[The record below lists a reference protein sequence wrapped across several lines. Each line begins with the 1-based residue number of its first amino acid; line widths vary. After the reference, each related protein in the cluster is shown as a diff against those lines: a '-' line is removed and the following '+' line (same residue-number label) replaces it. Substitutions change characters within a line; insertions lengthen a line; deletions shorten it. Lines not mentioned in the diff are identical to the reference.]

1 MSGHHH
7 LPPSDLTWI
16 GSDRRFARRVGQP
29 VRKFLENESAVGVV
43 LVAATILALVI
54 ANSPAADLYHEILDF
69 HLTIDF
75 GDVHILDESV
85 EHLINDGL
93 IAIFFFVVGLEIK
106 RELVVGELQTIR
118 AAGLPTLAAVGG
130 MVTPALLYFVLNPSG
145 PESAGWGIPLATDI
159 AFAVGILSLL
169 GNRVPTPLKLF
180 LLALAIVDDIGAI
193 AVIALFFTE
202 EINFAWLIT
211 AVILL
216 VLIYAMQR
224 AKIWYTPI
232 YVVIGVVVW
241 YAFLE
246 SGVHATIA
254 GVALGLLTPAT
265 PLQEKIKPNEIFSTV
280 GNPDAFNP
288 ATAARA
294 SMYARE
300 SISVAERLQTL
311 LHPFT
316 SFVILPLFAL
326 ANAGIALTGDS
337 ISAAAT
343 SRVTLGVILGLV
355 VGKTFG
361 VTIFCWASV
370 KLGLTSLPKGVTWP
384 MVIAV
389 GLLAGIG
396 FTVSLFI
403 TGLAF
408 PGEAVADL
416 DAQAR
421 IGILVASFIASV
433 GGLFLLDRATR
444 NSPIEDDTV
453 HSGSDGLSSAPTP
466 HPAPAEV

>member
-1 MSGHHH
+1 
-7 LPPSDLTWI
+7 
-16 GSDRRFARRVGQP
+16 
-29 VRKFLENESAVGVV
+29 
-43 LVAATILALVI
+43 
-54 ANSPAADLYHEILDF
+54 
-69 HLTIDF
+69 
-75 GDVHILDESV
+75 
-85 EHLINDGL
+85 
-93 IAIFFFVVGLEIK
+93 
-106 RELVVGELQTIR
+106 LQSLR
-118 AAGLPTLAAVGG
+118 AAALPSLAAVGG
-130 MVTPALLYFVLNPSG
+130 MVTPALLYFILNPSS

-159 AFAVGILSLL
+159 AFAVGIMSLL

-193 AVIALFFTE
+193 AVIALFFTD
-202 EINFAWLIT
+202 EINFMWLGT
-211 AVILL
+211 AIVLL
-216 VLIYAMQR
+216 VLVYAMQR

-232 YVVIGVVVW
+232 YVIIGVVVW

-265 PLQEKIKPNEIFSTV
+265 PLQEKIKPDEILGTV

-288 ATAARA
+288 ATARRT

-311 LHPFT
+311 IHPFS

-326 ANAGIALTGDS
+326 ANAGIALSGDS
-337 ISAAAT
+337 IADAAS

-355 VGKTFG
+355 VGKTLG
-361 VTIFCWASV
+361 VTFFSFAAV
-370 KLGLTSLPKGVTWP
+370 KSGLTSLPQGVTWP
-384 MVIAV
+384 MVTAV
-389 GLLAGIG
+389 GMLAGIG

-408 PGEAVADL
+408 DGDGLEAL
-416 DAQAR
+416 DQQAR
-421 IGILVASFIASV
+421 LGILAASFIASV

-444 NSPIEDDTV
+444 NSSGGGDTV
-453 HSGSDGLSSAPTP
+453 QSDSGGHSPASAPQ
-466 HPAPAEV
+466 PAPAEV

>member
-1 MSGHHH
+1 
-7 LPPSDLTWI
+7 
-16 GSDRRFARRVGQP
+16 
-29 VRKFLENESAVGVV
+29 
-43 LVAATILALVI
+43 
-54 ANSPAADLYHEILDF
+54 
-69 HLTIDF
+69 
-75 GDVHILDESV
+75 
-85 EHLINDGL
+85 
-93 IAIFFFVVGLEIK
+93 
-106 RELVVGELQTIR
+106 
-118 AAGLPTLAAVGG
+118 
-130 MVTPALLYFVLNPSG
+130 
-145 PESAGWGIPLATDI
+145 
-159 AFAVGILSLL
+159 
-169 GNRVPTPLKLF
+169 
-180 LLALAIVDDIGAI
+180 
-193 AVIALFFTE
+193 
-202 EINFAWLIT
+202 
-211 AVILL
+211 
-216 VLIYAMQR
+216 
-224 AKIWYTPI
+224 
-232 YVVIGVVVW
+232 
-241 YAFLE
+241 
-246 SGVHATIA
+246 
-254 GVALGLLTPAT
+254 
-265 PLQEKIKPNEIFSTV
+265 
-280 GNPDAFNP
+280 
-288 ATAARA
+288 
-294 SMYARE
+294 MYARE

-343 SRVTLGVILGLV
+343 SRVTLGVIFGLV

-444 NSPIEDDTV
+444 N
-453 HSGSDGLSSAPTP
+453 LSLI
-466 HPAPAEV
+466 HI